1 MTARIRA
8 VAIALSLLA
17 LSVAAMAWNRT
28 AARADDES
36 KPSKEAV
43 ARTRES
49 AKMLDDLYK
58 QFVVHIT
65 ATYVK
70 QQERTPAA
78 TIAKRVFGAM
88 HSKGHHQ
95 GRLIDATGEP
105 QNPAN
110 AAKSDFEKRAVKQ
123 IKAGKGYIDEVAKDS
138 KGRPVLRVATVVPVV
153 MKACIKCHPGHKE
166 GDVLG
171 ALVYEL
177 PIR

>member
-1 MTARIRA
+1 MTARNRT
-8 VAIALSLLA
+8 VGIALA
-17 LSVAAMAWNRT
+17 LTALGVAALAWSRT
-28 AARADDES
+28 AARAEDE
-36 KPSKEAV
+36 KGPDPKAV
-43 ARTRES
+43 ARTRET

-58 QFVVHIT
+58 NFVVHIT

-78 TIAKRVFGAM
+78 TVAKRVFGAM
-88 HSKGHHQ
+88 NSKGHHN

-110 AAKSDFEKRAVKQ
+110 APKSDFEKRAVKQ
-123 IKAGKGYIDEVAKDS
+123 IKAGKGYVDEVAKDS

-153 MKACIKCHPGHKE
+153 MKACIKCHPSHKE

-177 PIR
+177 PIK